1 MNIKKVWCV
10 LVLLAIMQAGPNI
23 QAQNVGFVVAI
34 APPALPAQ
42 QPRMQTP
49 QPTGPPQPRP
59 AFQSSV
65 QPFPVSPV
73 QQFGFGP
80 SPITPFGFGV
90 TPHMVPPI
98 ISTSYSPIFGQFQQ
112 LTSGSGIAGNGI
124 TIIVPNGTM
133 FTSGNIFTNSTVI
146 YQQPSVLGQ
155 NHSTGVIKQ
164 QAQPTAQPVYTPP
177 AVGTPRN
184 QVLQEFGTPSATVI
198 TREGEVLF
206 FTGGVEII
214 IRDGKVARPD

>member
-1 MNIKKVWCV
+1 MNIKKVSCV
-10 LVLLAIMQAGPNI
+10 LVLLAAMQAGPNV
-23 QAQNVGFVVAI
+23 QAQNVGFVVSI
-34 APPALPAQ
+34 APPSLPPQ

-49 QPTGPPQPRP
+49 QPTAAPQPRP

-65 QPFPVSPV
+65 QPFVVSPV
-73 QQFGFGP
+73 QAFGFGP

-98 ISTSYSPIFGQFQQ
+98 ISTSYSPIFSQFQQ
-112 LTSGSGIAGNGI
+112 QSALPFA
-124 TIIVPNGTM
+124 NGTVY
-133 FTSGNIFTNSTVI
+133 TNGNLIANSTVI

-155 NHSTGVIKQ
+155 NNSPRVMQQQ

-177 AVGTPRN
+177 AVGTPRT
-184 QVLQEFGTPSATVI
+184 QVLQEFGTPSASII
-198 TREGEVLF
+198 TLEGEVLF
-206 FTGGVEII
+206 FTGGVEIV